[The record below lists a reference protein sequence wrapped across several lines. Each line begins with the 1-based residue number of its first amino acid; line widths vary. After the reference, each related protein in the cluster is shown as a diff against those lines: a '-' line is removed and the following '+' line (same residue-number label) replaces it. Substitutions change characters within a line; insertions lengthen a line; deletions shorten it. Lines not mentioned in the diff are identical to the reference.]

1 MTVVVIS
8 LPARRRLQEFFRVC
22 FELRQTVMAAKIIAL
37 PVVNMTSGGF
47 ARLHL
52 HAANRIDHY
61 VTPLAYLASPIYSE
75 GMCDSRSSR
84 GELGR
89 VEAQGCSRFNIPR
102 SMFLFVS
109 DFEH

>member
-1 MTVVVIS
+1 MTETELNVI
-8 LPARRRLQEFFRVC
+8 
-22 FELRQTVMAAKIIAL
+22 AALAMIGLKRIPKIIAL